1 MLEWLPAWFRI
12 FFLSMIPWLES
23 RYVIPFAITP
33 TDLGG
38 LGWEWWQAF
47 PIAVIGNMLP
57 IPFILLFFPYVEKW
71 LRNFKSWS
79 RLMDWFF
86 AKTRKRADAKIRRYE
101 HLGLLVFVAIPL
113 PFTGAWT
120 GALIAYLFNLKFG
133 RSLITIFVG
142 VLIAAGIMTVVSLTG
157 INPSYIVAGI
167 FIAAVSMGLIIFI
180 SNPSKNK

>member
-1 MLEWLPAWFRI
+1 MVKI
-12 FFLSMIPWLES
+12 N
-23 RYVIPFAITP
+23 
-33 TDLGG
+33 G
-38 LGWEWWQAF
+38 LVF
-47 PIAVIGNMLP
+47 CKN
-57 IPFILLFFPYVEKW
+57 
-71 LRNFKSWS
+71 
-79 RLMDWFF
+79 
-86 AKTRKRADAKIRRYE
+86 RRYE

-167 FIAAVSMGLIIFI
+167 FIAAVTMGLIIFI